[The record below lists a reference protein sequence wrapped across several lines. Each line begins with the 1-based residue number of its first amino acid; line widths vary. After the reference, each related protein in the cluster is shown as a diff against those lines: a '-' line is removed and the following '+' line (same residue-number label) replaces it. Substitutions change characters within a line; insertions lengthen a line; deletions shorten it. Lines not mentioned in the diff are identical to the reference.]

1 MKVRR
6 KPAYQEKEIKPG
18 LVSPAVAAILSAIIP
33 GLGQAFSRLVRRGAI
48 LFFSFASIIGLMI
61 WRFKLAAPRDT
72 GAIAII
78 KKAFHLDPVMI
89 LITVLIVILWLYNI
103 YDAYKVAVSARK
115 GETRKPFMVF
125 VALLLVFFFI
135 GWQIGEIDIYALVTQ
150 FDDALPALSKVLWP
164 WERAITYPEDDW
176 MGTAIMIS
184 PCPEGE
190 APEPNTPAAEGPYLI
205 VDPTCGDFS
214 TQEDLESGETIVH
227 LGTELTI
234 HGYGFLPGV
243 DVEIWWRDPTAS
255 EFRQR
260 QDGEIVI
267 MVPDENGEFEVTINW
282 PYRTI
287 PESYMAGGSEWEL
300 QGRQTISVG
309 TWEFSEELIMA
320 VEKMIETIFIGM
332 MATFFG
338 IILALP
344 ISFLAARNLMSANP
358 FTMGIYY
365 VVRGILN
372 IIRSIEPLIW
382 AILAVI
388 IVGLGP
394 WAGILALTV
403 HSIAA
408 LGKLYSEAIES
419 IDNGPI
425 EAIQATGANWF
436 QIVMYAVVPQVIP
449 PFVSFTI
456 YRWDVNIRMSTIIG
470 MVGGGG
476 IGYLLV
482 QWIRNLDYRA
492 AGIAVWFIAITVA
505 ILDYV
510 SAEIRERFV

>member
-6 KPAYQEKEIKPG
+6 KPAYQEKEFKPG
-18 LVSPAVAAILSAIIP
+18 LVSPTVAAILSAIIP
-33 GLGQAFSRLVRRGAI
+33 GLGQAFSRMVRRGVI

-61 WRFKLAAPRDT
+61 WRFQDAAPRDT

-78 KKAFHLDPVMI
+78 KKAFHLDPIMV
-89 LITVLIVILWLYNI
+89 LITILIVILYLYNI
-103 YDAYKVAVSARK
+103 YDAYKVAVNSRK

-164 WERAITYPEDDW
+164 WERAITYPEEEW
-176 MGTAIMIS
+176 EGTAIMET
-184 PCPEGE
+184 PCTDP
-190 APEPNTPAAEGPYLI
+190 APPLNTPAEEGPYLI
-205 VDPTCGDFS
+205 VDPACGIP
-214 TQEDLESGETIVH
+214 TVQEENEADETIVIP
-227 LGTELTI
+227 GSEL
-234 HGYGFLPGV
+234 HVKGYGFLPNEEV
-243 DVEIWWRDPTAS
+243 QLWWRDPAGS
-255 EFRQR
+255 QFRQR
-260 QDGEIVI
+260 QDGDIITVF
-267 MVPDENGEFEVTINW
+267 PDENGEFEIDIIW
-282 PYRTI
+282 PYRLI
-287 PESYMAGGSEWEL
+287 PTSYSEGVSEWEL
-300 QGRQTISVG
+300 QGRQVISIG
-309 TWEFSEELIMA
+309 SWEFSEELSLA

-338 IILALP
+338 IIMALP
-344 ISFLAARNLMSANP
+344 ICFLAARNLMSANI

-365 VVRGILN
+365 LVRGILN

-382 AILAVI
+382 AVLAVI
-388 IVGLGP
+388 IVSLGP
-394 WAGILALTV
+394 WAGILALTI
-403 HSIAA
+403 HSVAA

-425 EAIQATGANWF
+425 EAVQATGANWF
-436 QIVMYAVVPQVIP
+436 QIIMYAVVPQVIP

-456 YRWDVNIRMSTIIG
+456 YRWDVNIRMSTVIG

-510 SAEIRERFV
+510 SAEIRERFT